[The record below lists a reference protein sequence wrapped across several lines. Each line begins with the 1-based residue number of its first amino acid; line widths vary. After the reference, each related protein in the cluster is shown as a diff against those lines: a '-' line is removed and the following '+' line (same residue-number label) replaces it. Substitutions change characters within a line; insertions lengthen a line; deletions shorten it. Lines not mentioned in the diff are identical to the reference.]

1 MYHVTLMQDYIKVKQ
16 IYACSL
22 KCEVPCYV
30 VFKNERL
37 LCKYSNWVFCFSK
50 CITLSVCSC
59 SEMPRNSGDI
69 ISPEILYLL
78 FV

>member
-1 MYHVTLMQDYIKVKQ
+1 MQDYIKVKQ

-59 SEMPRNSGDI
+59 
-69 ISPEILYLL
+69 
-78 FV
+78 